1 MAKDRP
7 LSKSS
12 TMSMSPASSNDYA
25 EFMIQLKTKV
35 RSAQLKAAASVNSEM
50 ILLYWEI
57 GKDIVEKQAKDG
69 WGANVIE
76 KCSRDLQNE
85 FPGISGFSSRNMWR
99 MRAFYNAY
107 KDIPKVLP
115 QAVAELDER
124 GLPICLKCIPWGHNA
139 ILLEKL
145 ELIQERLWY
154 ARLIVSESLSRDGLV
169 NAIKTNLYKRYG
181 KAVTNFQA
189 RLPELQ
195 SGLAQ
200 ESLRDPYLFDFLELG
215 EDHKERDL
223 EQGLIHHVEK
233 FMRELGQGFS
243 FVGRQVHLQVSDKDF
258 YLDLLFYH
266 LKLRCFVVV
275 ELKASDFKPEHAGKM
290 NFYLSAV
297 DSIMKHST
305 DNPSIGLLICK
316 KKDNFIAEYA
326 LRDINKPLGVAEYE
340 TQIVSSLPKKF
351 EGSLPTVEDIEAE
364 LSALP
369 EVKVRRK
376 HAKKSQ

>member
-1 MAKDRP
+1 
-7 LSKSS
+7 
-12 TMSMSPASSNDYA
+12 
-25 EFMIQLKTKV
+25 
-35 RSAQLKAAASVNSEM
+35 
-50 ILLYWEI
+50 
-57 GKDIVEKQAKDG
+57 
-69 WGANVIE
+69 
-76 KCSRDLQNE
+76 
-85 FPGISGFSSRNMWR
+85 MWR

-124 GLPICLKCIPWGHNA
+124 GLPLCLKCIPWGHNA

-145 ELIQERLWY
+145 ELSQERLWY

-181 KAVTNFQA
+181 KAVTNFQV

-275 ELKASDFKPEHAGKM
+275 ELKTSDFKPEHAGKM

-340 TQIVSSLPKKF
+340 TKIVSSLPKKF

-364 LSALP
+364 LSVLP

-376 HAKKSQ
+376 HVKKSQ

>member
-1 MAKDRP
+1 MVKDKP
-7 LSKSS
+7 LSKQTTTSRIS
-12 TMSMSPASSNDYA
+12 VSLTDYA
-25 EFMIQLKTKV
+25 EFIIHLKSKI
-35 RSAQLKAAASVNSEM
+35 RLAQLKAAVSVNREM

-57 GKDIVEKQAKDG
+57 GRDIVEKQGKDG
-69 WGANVIE
+69 WGSNVIE
-76 KCSRDLQNE
+76 RCSRDLRNE
-85 FPGISGFSSRNMWR
+85 FPGIAGFSSRNVWR

-107 KDIPKVLP
+107 KDISTILP
-115 QAVAELDER
+115 QPVAELDER
-124 GLPICLKCIPWGHNA
+124 GLPLCLQNIPWSHNV

-145 ELIQERLWY
+145 EPVQERLWY
-154 ARLIVSESLSRDGLV
+154 AQLIVSEGLSRDGLV

-181 KAVTNFQA
+181 KAVTNFQL
-189 RLPELQ
+189 RLPERQ

-200 ESLRDPYLFDFLELG
+200 ECLRDPYLFDFLELG
-215 EDHKERDL
+215 DDHSERDL
-223 EQGLIHHVEK
+223 DQGLISHVEK

-266 LKLRCFVVV
+266 LKLRCFVVI
-275 ELKASDFKPEHAGKM
+275 ELKAVDFKPEHAGKM

-297 DSIMKHST
+297 DSIMKHPT
-305 DNPSIGLLICK
+305 DNPTIGLLICK

-351 EGSLPTVEDIEAE
+351 EGSLPTIEAIEAE

-369 EVKVRRK
+369 K
-376 HAKKSQ
+376 AKIKQKQSKKQ